1 MADADDLDD
10 DMDEEEE
17 APSGGGRKFKFSINL
32 QPFWAAIGRV
42 LWMGAVG
49 VIVMGT
55 YVVGTRYDLEGYRK
69 PFRIDRITGKVT
81 AVSESSQPKTAPG
94 GFLLEKYY
102 LSPQQIKALKKLAD
116 SQKRDVNEVAR
127 EAIDTY
133 LRGRKSDS
141 DKKKR
146 EKRRKPD
153 L

>member
-1 MADADDLDD
+1 MLFGCTC
-10 DMDEEEE
+10 
-17 APSGGGRKFKFSINL
+17 SWCL
-32 QPFWAAIGRV
+32 
-42 LWMGAVG
+42 
-49 VIVMGT
+49 
-55 YVVGTRYDLEGYRK
+55 
-69 PFRIDRITGKVT
+69 
-81 AVSESSQPKTAPG
+81 APG

-133 LRGRKSDS
+133 LKGRKSDS